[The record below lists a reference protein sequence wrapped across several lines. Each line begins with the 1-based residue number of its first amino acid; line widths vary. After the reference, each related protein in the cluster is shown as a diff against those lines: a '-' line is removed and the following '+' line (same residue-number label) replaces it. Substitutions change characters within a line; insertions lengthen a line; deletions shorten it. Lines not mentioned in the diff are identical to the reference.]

1 MWKFVLNS
9 NLNSSFLVHLLIR
22 FFVSNAI
29 PLLLLFFFLKIAFV
43 LTGRGFRYMIQKTW
57 KGFAVIFGISISFL
71 ESTNAFWLILS
82 DNKQKKKRIHTE
94 KRWTIQKKTNRVD
107 EFEMGVFFG
116 IHLDFSWIE
125 PSDRKHISLHSQ
137 FVTLSP
143 EVIILTC
150 AFTTQSWVSFSV
162 PCCCC
167 STFCQRCDCFV
178 FVLAVWF
185 EFDALLIWTWLVFCL
200 VFVFV
205 FGLDPCW
212 VVKKWGIIRELDQIL
227 STLFFET

>member
-1 MWKFVLNS
+1 MLTLWIGWLWIMNLVFLNEE
-9 NLNSSFLVHLLIR
+9 R
-22 FFVSNAI
+22 
-29 PLLLLFFFLKIAFV
+29 KKEK
-43 LTGRGFRYMIQKTW
+43 RRR
-57 KGFAVIFGISISFL
+57 
-71 ESTNAFWLILS
+71 
-82 DNKQKKKRIHTE
+82 KKKL
-94 KRWTIQKKTNRVD
+94 NVCF
-107 EFEMGVFFG
+107 EFKFEFLLV
-116 IHLDFSWIE
+116 
-125 PSDRKHISLHSQ
+125 
-137 FVTLSP
+137 VTLSP
-143 EVIILTC
+143 EAIILTC

-227 STLFFET
+227 STLFWD